1 MGISWSPLLVPF
13 SRMCV
18 YPHIVLIFAN
28 VAILPGVTRRLRWHG
43 LEHILPACG
52 RGLQPG
58 LGRVRLDL

>member
-1 MGISWSPLLVPF
+1 
-13 SRMCV
+13 MCV